1 MDITEAFR
9 AEDISKTDFFDFV
22 VAPDVGDAPHAL
34 TFNRSLMK
42 SMGIF
47 IENSSVNS
55 GAAQMSAFQE
65 LKEANNNHLVVTS
78 AAGAANAAG
87 DPGALAFSEHGF
99 WSSPPQC
106 DKETVRLET
115 AFFEDLNTYC
125 WSQDSDAS
133 GSSSHKEPATP
144 GGGGRP
150 GAAGGGNTDGAI
162 YTLTVLHGN
171 EQQPAGAAA
180 TWYRPPEAA
189 AVAAKGDRGAAS
201 AAPAGG
207 APEAG
212 LRQMAAQQRQQQ
224 QQQAAL
230 DIDAILS
237 IVPGDGQP
245 HTDGPPFHSNGYHPH
260 QPHSHH
266 RDASTLS
273 PHQAMAHD
281 IKTEQQQQQ
290 YSYEHISE
298 SSPMME
304 TGADAETFGGATGQT
319 AASNNNNDWK
329 IGDNNSGTNV
339 DSLLRSALQGKGA
352 FLNRYNGVH
361 KSDCLKD
368 GHAELRRALSTPPG
382 SGSKTPT
389 AAESPVFVPEAAA
402 EDSADKKPLVQHLQL
417 DSGPA
422 GRAAMFDDGDHHSPP
437 ATSVDDI
444 LFSFPGGFDEKIRNI
459 TNEVVESAKRF
470 CVMEQQPHDQQHAP
484 MYMARL
490 PPPTH
495 DGLALI
501 PLNHHHQHHHH
512 HTSTTTTNS
521 TTPTSSR
528 TTTPKKYSK
537 KQSSAAKGAAQQGAA
552 GSTPGARKER
562 SLHYCSICSKGF
574 KDKYSVNVHIRTH
587 TGEKP
592 FSCTLCGKSFRQKA
606 HLAKHYQTHIAQKN
620 LTPGAGGG
628 GGGGGSGVSKPSTNK
643 NRYAAPKAS

>member
-22 VAPDVGDAPHAL
+22 VAPDVGDPPHAL

-55 GAAQMSAFQE
+55 GAAQMGAFQE
-65 LKEANNNHLVVTS
+65 LKEANNNHLVMAS
-78 AAGAANAAG
+78 AAGAGAANAAG

-133 GSSSHKEPATP
+133 GSSSHKEAATP

-171 EQQPAGAAA
+171 EQQP
-180 TWYRPPEAA
+180 
-189 AVAAKGDRGAAS
+189 
-201 AAPAGG
+201 
-207 APEAG
+207 
-212 LRQMAAQQRQQQ
+212 MAAQQPQPQQQ
-224 QQQAAL
+224 PQQQAAL

-237 IVPGDGQP
+237 IVPGDG
-245 HTDGPPFHSNGYHPH
+245 HAHADGPAFHSNGYHPH
-260 QPHSHH
+260 HSAGHQ
-266 RDASTLS
+266 DASTLS
-273 PHQAMAHD
+273 PHQAMAHE
-281 IKTEQQQQQ
+281 IKTEQQQQ

-304 TGADAETFGGATGQT
+304 TSGDAETFGGAAGQT

-352 FLNRYNGVH
+352 FLNRYNGAH
-361 KSDCLKD
+361 KGDCLKD
-368 GHAELRRALSTPPG
+368 GHTELRRALSTPPG
-382 SGSKTPT
+382 SHGSGSKTPT
-389 AAESPVFVPEAAA
+389 AAGSPVFAPEAA
-402 EDSADKKPLVQHLQL
+402 DDGADKKPLVQHQHLQL

-470 CVMEQQPHDQQHAP
+470 CVMEQQPHDQHHAS

-501 PLNHHHQHHHH
+501 PLNHHHHHHH
-512 HTSTTTTNS
+512 HQHHHQHHQQHHPHQQAHHHALSS
-521 TTPTSSR
+521 PPAPQHQTPPPPPPQAPPR
-528 TTTPKKYSK
+528 AKKYSK
-537 KQSSAAKGAAQQGAA
+537 KQSSAAKGAPQQGGGAA
-552 GSTPGARKER
+552 GARKER

-628 GGGGGSGVSKPSTNK
+628 SGCGGGSGVSKPSTNK

>member
-22 VAPDVGDAPHAL
+22 VAPDVGDPPHAL

-55 GAAQMSAFQE
+55 GAAQMGAFQE
-65 LKEANNNHLVVTS
+65 LKEANNNHLVMAS
-78 AAGAANAAG
+78 AAGAANAGG

-133 GSSSHKEPATP
+133 GSSSHKEPA
-144 GGGGRP
+144 
-150 GAAGGGNTDGAI
+150 
-162 YTLTVLHGN
+162 
-171 EQQPAGAAA
+171 GAAA

-189 AVAAKGDRGAAS
+189 AAKGDRGAASAS

-212 LRQMAAQQRQQQ
+212 LRQMAAQQQQQ
-224 QQQAAL
+224 QQPQAAL

-237 IVPGDGQP
+237 IVPGDG
-245 HTDGPPFHSNGYHPH
+245 HARTSGPSFHSNGYHPH
-260 QPHSHH
+260 QPHSHQ
-266 RDASTLS
+266 DASTLS
-273 PHQAMAHD
+273 PHQAMAHE

-304 TGADAETFGGATGQT
+304 TSGDAETFGGATGQT

-368 GHAELRRALSTPPG
+368 GHTELRRALSTPPGSHG

-389 AAESPVFVPEAAA
+389 AAESPVFVPEAA

-470 CVMEQQPHDQQHAP
+470 CVMEQQPHDQHHAS

-512 HTSTTTTNS
+512 QHHHHHQQHHPHQQPHHHALSS
-521 TTPTSSR
+521 PPAPQHQTPPPPPPQAPPR
-528 TTTPKKYSK
+528 AKKYSK
-537 KQSSAAKGAAQQGAA
+537 KQSSAAKGAALQGAA

-620 LTPGAGGG
+620 LTPGGGG
-628 GGGGGSGVSKPSTNK
+628 GGGGGCGGGSGSGVSKPSTNK